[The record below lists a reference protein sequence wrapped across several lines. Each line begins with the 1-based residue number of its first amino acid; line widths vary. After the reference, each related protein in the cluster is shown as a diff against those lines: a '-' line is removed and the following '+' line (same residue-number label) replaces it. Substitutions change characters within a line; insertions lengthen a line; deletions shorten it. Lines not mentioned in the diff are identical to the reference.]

1 MGYYNFAPST
11 FGKDDCNYEW
21 MWCASEDFNTFRY
34 LPHSQ
39 NIARGSSNL
48 MLIGISIQVS
58 TSSDPSTLPG
68 GNNTAYNTIY
78 QANYNGSDT
87 EGLSISR

>member
-1 MGYYNFAPST
+1 M
-11 FGKDDCNYEW
+11 
-21 MWCASEDFNTFRY
+21 EDFKTFRY

-39 NIARGSSNL
+39 NIIRGTSNL

-58 TSSDPSTLPG
+58 TSADPSSLPG
-68 GNNTAYNTIY
+68 GNNTSYNTIY

-87 EGLSISR
+87 EGLSFHK